1 MTIEQNLFKNHI
13 IDKNLLK
20 EYGFKLNGEKF
31 LYETNILNDEFK
43 IVVEFDGQICGKIF
57 DISTGDEY
65 TNFRI
70 ESSSGFSSEVR
81 ENFIKILTDI
91 RDKCTENKLFQTKQA
106 LAINKYISEKYQ
118 DAPEFLWKNLPTYAV
133 FRKKQSNKWYAII
146 GTVPLNKVNKN
157 SNSSE
162 IVEIINVKVNK
173 DKIKE
178 VLQQKGIYEAFHMNK
193 KNWVTI
199 IFDKTLKDF
208 EIEHFIDESYN
219 NV

>member
-1 MTIEQNLFKNHI
+1 M
-13 IDKNLLK
+13 
-20 EYGFKLNGEKF
+20 
-31 LYETNILNDEFK
+31 
-43 IVVEFDGQICGKIF
+43 
-57 DISTGDEY
+57 
-65 TNFRI
+65 
-70 ESSSGFSSEVR
+70 
-81 ENFIKILTDI
+81 
-91 RDKCTENKLFQTKQA
+91 
-106 LAINKYISEKYQ
+106 
-118 DAPEFLWKNLPTYAV
+118 

>member
-1 MTIEQNLFKNHI
+1 MTIEQNLFNKHI
-13 IDKNLLK
+13 IDKSLLK
-20 EYGFKLNGEKF
+20 KYGFKLNGEKF

-91 RDKCTENKLFQTKQA
+91 RDKCTKNKLFQTKQA

-199 IFDKTLKDF
+199 ILLTF
-208 EIEHFIDESYN
+208 
-219 NV
+219 

>member
-20 EYGFKLNGEKF
+20 EYGFKLNGKKF

>member
-1 MTIEQNLFKNHI
+1 MTIEQNLFNKHI
-13 IDKNLLK
+13 IDKSLLK
-20 EYGFKLNGEKF
+20 KYGFKLNGEKF

>member
-118 DAPEFLWKNLPTYAV
+118 DAPEFLWKNLQTYAV

>member
-20 EYGFKLNGEKF
+20 EYGFKLNGEKY

>member
-20 EYGFKLNGEKF
+20 KYGFKLNGEKF

>member
-20 EYGFKLNGEKF
+20 KYGFKLNGEKF

-70 ESSSGFSSEVR
+70 ESSGGFSSEVR

>member
-1 MTIEQNLFKNHI
+1 MTIEQNLFKKHI

-20 EYGFKLNGEKF
+20 KYGFKLNGEKF

>member
-1 MTIEQNLFKNHI
+1 MTIEQNLFKKHI

-20 EYGFKLNGEKF
+20 KYGFKLNGEKF

-146 GTVPLNKVNKN
+146 GTVPLNKINKN

>member
-13 IDKNLLK
+13 IDKSLLK
-20 EYGFKLNGEKF
+20 KYGFKLNGEKF